1 VRAEKT
7 PTHGSPRIAS
17 LLALVILV
25 TLCTRLPGYS
35 DASSIIQGAVRDESG
50 SPIIGA
56 EVIVYEGNSFK
67 EKTVSGHDGGFE
79 FEAEPAFN
87 YTLYAIASMD
97 GGDEFGYLPSRID
110 VSLGQSADIT
120 LSPGGALTFDGDI
133 QFVDS
138 ESLPMSFVYAIL
150 EPSTGEVIDV
160 DGLSL
165 VFGSDPNSLTGVMML
180 SGGILVVPADTP
192 FQVQVNATVL
202 IDNAVETRS
211 IIVSE
216 SPGIETHQGGEIRLD
231 IRKYS
236 LPQNIEVLE
245 ELVET
250 LVGTLTD
257 MGSMGFYLAVEQGM
271 TESAARFLAEAAPL
285 LLDGMYVESFDALKL
300 GYIQASQA
308 QLRLTSMVRDASL
321 SVFTL
326 IVFLT
331 VSSTIV
337 AFILAN
343 RLATKALGSVI
354 LAVSSLIVLFLTFP
368 GSTMVPFESYVGVG
382 VASIIVSLSS
392 AVIFPRLMKARGGD
406 GHLPVRNIVIPIFSI
421 AKRNI
426 RRRKLRFAFTL
437 VSLTVLVMSFV
448 SLTSFSNG
456 YGLVVSKVSGH
467 ASPGDSVL
475 IRSQGHTQMEPISI
489 PTREIESGWL
499 DRQPESV
506 TVSPKIENTPTLR
519 APYILGDTRVF
530 GVLGIDPDQEKSITP
545 IEDALLE
552 GALPSVSGIVISE
565 ALRSELD
572 IDLGYTLYLNDQPL
586 ILEGVMDDGA
596 IRGLKEIDGSSYLP
610 SKLVNTDPFGE
621 TPTIVVELCE
631 PSEFVILHYSTALS
645 LPLTG
650 ITRIALSVDP
660 GYDAGAFAE
669 RLALERGYLVWS
681 SSPEGVHLAS
691 LGSFF
696 EGKGMPLL
704 VPWAIVVLNVVLT
717 MLNSMFERRGE
728 IHILSSVGLNP
739 AQIAAIFMSEAAIVG
754 FAAGGLGYLGGLGV
768 YKGLAFF
775 GLALE
780 VRQKVSALWS
790 LASIGIAM
798 TAVFMGAYVALR
810 SSIVITPSLMR
821 RWRME
826 KRDVKYFEPYEMRIP
841 VRFLPEEMGGYADY
855 VLQALKRLETHHTRS
870 TSSIK
875 TQDLDDGGM
884 RIDFVYRS
892 PGSTAENFFTKN
904 TLLIEKGAEGDE
916 MSVKLRCSAD
926 REWAY
931 VAGSLIRMISMR
943 WSTTKKRPL
952 IDES

>member
-1 VRAEKT
+1 MRSEKT
-7 PTHGSPRIAS
+7 PRHGNYRITS
-17 LLALVILV
+17 LLALVILIS
-25 TLCTRLPGYS
+25 LCTRLSGYS
-35 DASSIIQGAVRDESG
+35 NASSIIQGAVRDESG

-56 EVIVYEGNSFK
+56 EVIIYEGNSFK

-79 FEAEPAFN
+79 FEAEPAIS
-87 YTLYAIASMD
+87 YTLYAIARLD
-97 GGDEFGYLPSRID
+97 GGDGFGYLPSRIE
-110 VSLGQSADIT
+110 VSLGQSADVT
-120 LSPGGALTFDGDI
+120 LSPGGTLALDGDI

-138 ESLPMSFVYAIL
+138 ESLPTSFVYAIL
-150 EPSTGEVIDV
+150 EPATGEVIMV
-160 DGLSL
+160 DGLPL
-165 VFGSDPNSLTGVMML
+165 IFGSDPNSLTGMMML
-180 SGGILVVPADTP
+180 SEGTIVVPADTP

-202 IDNAVETRS
+202 LDKDVEIRS

-216 SPGIETHQGGEIRLD
+216 FPGLETRQGGEIRLD

-236 LPQNIEVLE
+236 LPRNIEVLE

-250 LVGTLTD
+250 LVGALTD

-285 LLDGMYVESFDALKL
+285 LLDGLYVESFDALKL

-308 QLRLTSMVRDASL
+308 QLRLSSMVRDASL

-326 IVFLT
+326 IVFLS

-337 AFILAN
+337 AFLLAN
-343 RLATKALGSVI
+343 RIAMKALGSVI
-354 LAVSSLIVLFLTFP
+354 LAVSALIALFLTFP
-368 GSTMVPFESYVGVG
+368 GSTMVPFESYLGVG
-382 VASIIVSLSS
+382 LASMVISLTL
-392 AVIFPRLMKARGGD
+392 AVIAPRLMRARGSD
-406 GHLPVRNIVIPIFSI
+406 GHLPVRNIMVPIFSI

-437 VSLTVLVMSFV
+437 VSLTVLVVSFV

-467 ASPGDSVL
+467 VSPVDSVL

-499 DRQPESV
+499 DRQPESA
-506 TVSPKIENTPTLR
+506 TVSPKVENTPTLR
-519 APYILGDTRVF
+519 AHYRLGDTRVF
-530 GVLGIDPDQEKSITP
+530 GVLGIEPDQEKAITP
-545 IEDALLE
+545 VEDALLE
-552 GALPSVSGIVISE
+552 GALPSASGIVICE

-572 IDLGYTLYLNDQPL
+572 VDLGYTLYLNDQPL
-586 ILEGVMDDGA
+586 VVEGVMDDAA
-596 IRGLKEIDGSSYLP
+596 IRGLREIDGSSYLP
-610 SKLVNTDPFGE
+610 SKLVNIDPSGE
-621 TPTIVVELCE
+621 VPTIVVELCE
-631 PSEFVILHYSTALS
+631 PTEFVIVHYSTALS
-645 LPLTG
+645 LALTG
-650 ITRIALSVDP
+650 ITRIAVSVEP
-660 GYDAGAFAE
+660 GYDAGVFAE
-669 RLALERGYLVWS
+669 RLALERGYMAWS
-681 SSPEGVHLAS
+681 SSPAGVHLAS

-717 MLNSMFERRGE
+717 MLNSMFERREE

-780 VRQKVSALWS
+780 VRQKVSAMWS

-798 TAVFMGAYVALR
+798 TAVFMGAYIALR

-821 RWRME
+821 RWKIE
-826 KRDVKYFEPYEMRIP
+826 KRDLHYFEPFEMRIP

-855 VLQALKRLETHHTRS
+855 MLQALRRLETHHTRS
-870 TSSIK
+870 TTSIK
-875 TQDLDDGGM
+875 AQDLDDGGM
-884 RIDFVYRS
+884 RIDFIYRS
-892 PGSTAENFFTKN
+892 PGSTAENFYTKN
-904 TLLIEKGAEGDE
+904 TLFIEKGAEGDE
-916 MSVKLRCSAD
+916 MSVRLRSSAD
-926 REWAY
+926 QDGAY

-943 WSTTKKRPL
+943 WSTTKRTP
-952 IDES
+952 IDR

>member
-1 VRAEKT
+1 MMALIIT
-7 PTHGSPRIAS
+7 ICQTYPGAS
-17 LLALVILV
+17 H
-25 TLCTRLPGYS
+25 
-35 DASSIIQGAVRDESG
+35 ASSVIQGTVRDESG
-50 SPIIGA
+50 APIEGA
-56 EVIVYEGNSFK
+56 EVFIYLGNSFQW
-67 EKTVSGHDGGFE
+67 KTDSDPDGVFE
-79 FEAEPAFN
+79 FEAEPAIN
-87 YTLYAIASMD
+87 YTLYTIASMD
-97 GGDEFGYLPSRID
+97 GADGFDYLPSRIE
-110 VSLGQSADIT
+110 VSLGKSADVT
-120 LSPGGALTFDGDI
+120 LSPGGTLTLDGDI
-133 QFVDS
+133 QFLDS
-138 ESLPMSFVYAIL
+138 ENLPTSFVYAIL
-150 EPSTGEVIDV
+150 DPSTGEVIDV
-160 DGLSL
+160 DGLPL
-165 VFGSDPNSLTGVMML
+165 IFGSDPNSLTQMMML
-180 SGGILVVPADTP
+180 SENIIVVPADTP

-211 IIVSE
+211 LIVSE
-216 SPGIETHQGGEIRLD
+216 SPGLETNQGGEIRID

-236 LPQNIEVLE
+236 LPLNIEVLE
-245 ELVET
+245 ELTET
-250 LVGTLTD
+250 LVESLRD

-271 TESAARFLAEAAPL
+271 TESAARFLAEATPL
-285 LLDGMYVESFDALKL
+285 LLDGKYVESFDALKL

-308 QLRLTSMVRDASL
+308 QSHLSSMVRDATL

-343 RLATKALGSVI
+343 RLAMKTLGSVI
-354 LAVSSLIVLFLTFP
+354 MAVLALVILFLTFP
-368 GSTMVPFESYVGVG
+368 GSSMVPFESYVRVG
-382 VASIIVSLSS
+382 LASIVVSLTL
-392 AVIFPRLMKARGGD
+392 AVIAPRLMKARGRD
-406 GHLPVRNIVIPIFSI
+406 GHLPVRNIVVPIFSI

-456 YGLVVSKVSGH
+456 YGLVVSRVSGY
-467 ASPGDSVL
+467 ASPVDSVL
-475 IRSQGHTQMEPISI
+475 IRSQGYTQMEPISI

-506 TVSPKIENTPTLR
+506 TVSPKVENTPTLM
-519 APYILGDTRVF
+519 APYRLGDTRVF
-530 GVLGIDPDQEKSITP
+530 GVLGIDPDREKFIP
-545 IEDALLE
+545 PLEDALQE
-552 GALPSVSGIVISE
+552 GALPSTTGIVISE
-565 ALRSELD
+565 ALKSELD
-572 IDLGYTLYLNDQPL
+572 VDLGHTLYLNDRPM
-586 ILEGVMDDGA
+586 IVEGIMDDGA

-610 SKLVNTDPFGE
+610 SKLVNIAPLGE
-621 TPTIVVELCE
+621 IPEILLKLCE
-631 PSEFVILHYSTALS
+631 PSEFIIVHYSTALS
-645 LPLTG
+645 LTLTG
-650 ITRIALSVDP
+650 ITRIALSVGP

-669 RLALERGYLVWS
+669 RLALERGYLAWS

-717 MLNSMFERRGE
+717 MLNSMFERRKE

-780 VRQKVSALWS
+780 VRQKVSAFWS

-798 TAVFMGAYVALR
+798 TAVFIGAYVALR

-821 RWRME
+821 RWRMD
-826 KRDVKYFEPYEMRIP
+826 KSDVKYFEPYEMRIP
-841 VRFLPEEMGGYADY
+841 VRFLPEEMGEYTDY
-855 VLQALKRLETHHTRS
+855 MLQALRRLETHLTRS

-884 RIDFVYRS
+884 RIDFVYKS
-892 PGSTAENFFTKN
+892 PGSLAENFFTKN
-904 TLLIEKGAEGDE
+904 TLLIEKDVEEDE
-916 MSVKLRCSAD
+916 MIVRLRSSAD
-926 REWAY
+926 QEWAY
-931 VAGSLIRMISMR
+931 IVGSLIRMISMR
-943 WSTTKKRPL
+943 WSTTKKAPIAR
-952 IDES
+952 